1 MVCGA
6 RQVALAG
13 AVALLV
19 TAALAPGAGADP
31 IGDLISPPRDPATV
45 AATPLGDPFFDPP
58 PAFGELVPGTV
69 LRTRPVTVVPLATPV
84 VSTQVL
90 VRSTDST
97 GHPGAVTAT
106 LIVPTVAWAGPG
118 ARPVLAY
125 DMAIDGL
132 GQTCAP
138 SYTLQRGTALELA
151 PIQYF
156 LGRGVAVVVT
166 DHEGP
171 RQAYAA
177 GRMAGHAVLDALRAT
192 VNTPRFGLAPT
203 SPIAITGYSGGA
215 IASGWA
221 AELAPAYAPELHIVG
236 AAFGGTPADYSL
248 LLQSMNGRNLASGV
262 LLGATLGVAREYPE
276 LFSLFNDN
284 GWRLAELA
292 KDLCLPGLAIPGA
305 LIPLTVQSLSDV
317 PDVVDTPIARAVVAA
332 NRLGGQAPT
341 APIFLY
347 QGKQDPWILPEGAE
361 HLYGEWCALGASVRL
376 EEYLGE
382 HQTVALSGIPAA
394 YSWLDARLAG
404 VPAPVGCSSF
414 GR

>member
-1 MVCGA
+1 MGGGVH
-6 RQVALAG
+6 R
-13 AVALLV
+13 
-19 TAALAPGAGADP
+19 AALAIAVAVLTTALAAGASADP
-31 IGDLISPPRDPATV
+31 IGDLISPPHDPAAV
-45 AATPLGDPFFDPP
+45 AATPLGAPFFDPP
-58 PAFGELVPGTV
+58 PDFGDLAPGAV
-69 LRTRPVTVVPLATPV
+69 LRTRPVTVVPLASPV
-84 VSTQVL
+84 VSTQIL
-90 VRSTDST
+90 VRSTDAK
-97 GHPGAVTAT
+97 GQPAAVTAT
-106 LIVPTVAWAGPG
+106 LIVPAVAWTGPG
-118 ARPVLAY
+118 PRPVLAY

-132 GQTCAP
+132 GETCAP
-138 SYTLQRGTALELA
+138 SYTLQRGSALEVA

-156 LGRGVAVVVT
+156 LGRGYAVVVA

-192 VNTPRFGLAPT
+192 VNTPRFGLAPA

-221 AELAPAYAPELHIVG
+221 AELAPTYAPELRMVG
-236 AAFGGTPADYSL
+236 AAFGGTPADYAL

-276 LFSLFNDN
+276 LFPLFNDN
-284 GWRLAELA
+284 GWRLAEIA
-292 KDLCLPGLAIPGA
+292 KDLCLPGLAVPGA

-317 PDVVDTPIARAVVAA
+317 PDVVDTPVARAVIAA
-332 NRLGGQAPT
+332 NRLGAHAPT
-341 APIFLY
+341 APVFLY
-347 QGKQDPWILPEGAE
+347 QGKQDPWILPAGAE
-361 HLYGEWCALGASVRL
+361 KLYDDWCELGASVRL
-376 EEYLGE
+376 EEYVGE

-394 YSWLDARLAG
+394 YGWLDARLAG